1 MPTTAVLRRVL
12 ASTAVGCLLALGAS
26 ASAQAADFTWSG
38 SGSSSNWS
46 ESANWLGG
54 TAPTASS
61 SLGIVSFPAAGTPR
75 VSTNDLSGLSLNQ
88 LQVGDSAGYSLGGQA
103 LTLGIGGLSVTA
115 SEGPG
120 VFKLTNPLALSSS
133 QTWTVAGSNGPAP
146 DVEIAGQLTGSSSA
160 LTINLSNYRSFTL
173 GEQLGSTSVD
183 DELGNVV
190 INGVEKTE
198 ADGTNFKT
206 PVELQAKLNATDG
219 HSVSVN
225 HVVLTS
231 EAAVGPLSASS
242 SWLGLKGSAGPVTL
256 HSSVLGADEILST
269 PSISFDSGSEFIDVL
284 SHEGS
289 TAGTD
294 YGQIKASGPVT
305 LGGAALVLEDQFPE
319 ASRECGPPVVGRVY
333 TLISASSITGQF
345 AEVPDGGTAIAF
357 CAVFGGSG
365 PTFGIVS
372 ERAYAYRIN
381 YNTASSPQTVTA
393 TSLAGVPEPTPAPT
407 PGPGPST
414 TMPTTTTPPP
424 SAIYGT
430 TTGAVSGVQL
440 AAALRRQLVP
450 SGKTTKIPGLL
461 KHGGLSMPFTAL
473 TGGTLTIGWYE
484 LPPGAKLA
492 RKVKPVLVAS
502 GKRTFSAAGTGA
514 VTVKLTSAG
523 KRLLRHA
530 KRLKLVAKGAFVGS
544 GNASAVVTRGF
555 TVRR

>member
-1 MPTTAVLRRVL
+1 MPTIPRRVL
-12 ASTAVGCLLALGAS
+12 ASTVGCLLTLAVS
-26 ASAQAADFTWSG
+26 ASAQAADFAWSG
-38 SGSSSNWS
+38 GGSSSNWS
-46 ESANWLGG
+46 EAANWLGG
-54 TAPTASS
+54 TAPASSS
-61 SLGIVSFPAAGTPR
+61 SLGVVSFPSAGTHR

-88 LQVGDSAGYSLGGQA
+88 LQVGDSAGYSLSGQT
-103 LTLGIGGLSVTA
+103 LTLGSGGLSVTA

-120 VFKLTNPLALSSS
+120 VFKLTNPLTLSSS

-160 LTINLSNYRSFTL
+160 LTINLSNYRVFTL

-183 DELGNVV
+183 DELGNVTV
-190 INGVEKTE
+190 NGVEKTE
-198 ADGTNFKT
+198 GDGTNFKT
-206 PVELQAKLNATDG
+206 PVELQAKLNASDG

-242 SWLGLKGSAGPVTL
+242 SWLGLKGTAGPVTL

-269 PSISFDSGSEFIDVL
+269 PSVSFDGGSEFIDVL
-284 SHEGS
+284 SHEGAA
-289 TAGTD
+289 AGTD
-294 YGQIKASGPVT
+294 YGQIKASGPVS

-319 ASRECGPPVVGRVY
+319 ASRQCGPPVVGRVY

-365 PTFGIVS
+365 PTFGIIS

-381 YNTASSPQTVTA
+381 YNTSSSPQTVTA
-393 TSLAGVPEPTPAPT
+393 TSLAGVPEPAPS
-407 PGPGPST
+407 PGPGPNT
-414 TMPTTTTPPP
+414 TPPTTTSPP

-450 SGKTTKIPGLL
+450 SGKAAKIPALL

-473 TGGTLTIGWYE
+473 TPGTLTIGWYE

-492 RKVKPVLVAS
+492 KKVRPVLVAS
-502 GKRTFSAAGTGA
+502 GKRTFSAAGAGTVA
-514 VTVKLTSAG
+514 VKLTSAG

-530 KRLKLVAKGAFVGS
+530 RRVKLVAKGAFVSS
-544 GNASAVVTRGF
+544 GNASAVVMRGLAL
-555 TVRR
+555 RR